1 MSHDWQIIPS
11 ELGDQLYSWYGLK
24 KYMYVCTNE
33 VVGKNH
39 RIVAQWGILCKSH
52 LSRLYIGVFQPS
64 VVHRLFFYSS
74 VLKWKF
80 DKIENKQTISFA
92 HPFYTSE
99 KASWIY
105 VSLKTKTGTQKDFLL
120 LEEEIIYP
128 IFQIIKRILNR
139 QDYTPASPN
148 IEQICQIYILHYTTS
163 KRGRGGVQISP
174 NMLTLT
180 TIYIYLNVPIFQ
192 TDSNLAFACLIF
204 KH

>member
-11 ELGDQLYSWYGLK
+11 KLGDQLYSWYGLK

-92 HPFYTSE
+92 HPFHNLE
-99 KASWIY
+99 KKTSWICA
-105 VSLKTKTGTQKDFLL
+105 SLKTKTGTEKYFWL

-128 IFQIIKRILNR
+128 RFQIIKWILNR
-139 QDYTPASPN
+139 QDYTPASPY

-163 KRGRGGVQISP
+163 KRGRGGP
-174 NMLTLT
+174 N
-180 TIYIYLNVPIFQ
+180 I
-192 TDSNLAFACLIF
+192 A
-204 KH
+204 